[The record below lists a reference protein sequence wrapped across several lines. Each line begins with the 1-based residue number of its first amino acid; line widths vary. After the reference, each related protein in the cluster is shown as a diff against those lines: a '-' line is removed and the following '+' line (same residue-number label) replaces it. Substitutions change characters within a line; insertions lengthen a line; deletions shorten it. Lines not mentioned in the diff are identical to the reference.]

1 MAPTPIRT
9 SRIVAVSMVVGIFF
23 TTQVAFMGLAAG
35 RGADIGPQI
44 VQELLFW
51 GVWAF
56 LTPIVVAAVHRW
68 PLDNKPLY
76 RSIVAHVAVSAAL
89 APLQVSIAF
98 GLRPLLVWASG
109 YMSSADALQS
119 MRHIGPTFVWG
130 LFMGAFFYWVIVGV
144 YTALRFRGLYVAEQV
159 SAAELTSRS
168 AKLEAELAHAKLD
181 ALRSQLRPHFLFNTL
196 NAISVLSRDDADR
209 TRRML
214 LRLSSLL
221 RRSLDEEQHE
231 VSLSQELS
239 FLDEYLEIQR
249 MRFGDR
255 LTVTVAI
262 DPTVLNAR
270 VPVFLL
276 QPVLENAMDHG
287 MADDGTTVI
296 AVSADRV
303 DGTLHLMVEDRGPG
317 PGNGTPVHEGIGLG
331 NTRARLHHL
340 YGDRATLNLRAAAA
354 TPSGR
359 GARVDILLPYVP
371 TTT

>member
-1 MAPTPIRT
+1 MA
-9 SRIVAVSMVVGIFF
+9 VGIFF
-23 TTQVAFMGLAAG
+23 TAQVALMGFAAG
-35 RGADIGPQI
+35 RSSADVGPQI
-44 VQELLFW
+44 LQELLFW

-56 LTPIVVAAVHRW
+56 LTPIVVATVHRW
-68 PLDNKPLY
+68 PLDSKPLY
-76 RSIVAHVAVSAAL
+76 RSVLAHTAMAAL
-89 APLQVSIAF
+89 LAAAQVSLAF
-98 GLRPLLVWASG
+98 GLRPFLGWIGGST
-109 YMSSADALQS
+109 SFADALQLL
-119 MRHIGPTFVWG
+119 RHIGPTFVWG

-159 SAAELTSRS
+159 SAADLASRS
-168 AKLEAELAHAKLD
+168 AVLEAELARAKLD

-196 NAISVLSRDDADR
+196 NAISVLSREDADK

-249 MRFGDR
+249 MRFGER

-262 DPTVLNAR
+262 DPAVLNAR

-287 MADDGTTVI
+287 VADDGTTVI
-296 AVSADRV
+296 ALSADRV
-303 DGTLHLMVEDRGPG
+303 DGMLHLMVEDRGPG
-317 PGNGTPVHEGIGLG
+317 PGNGTLVHEGIGLG
-331 NTRARLHHL
+331 NTRARLRQL
-340 YGDRATLNLRAAAA
+340 YGERATLELRSAAAA
-354 TPSGR
+354 SGS
-359 GARVDILLPYVP
+359 GARVDIHLPFALAIA
-371 TTT
+371 